1 MLVDDLRDVGGEDDF
16 EAHVSDVPTHD
27 VLGMSVK
34 CRTRVKNLRT
44 GAGAGFFAEGCF
56 AAGDDDCGGAVAE
69 EAAGYEVG
77 DGLIVV
83 LPGEGTE
90 LDGEKERV
98 LVGEGADVVGGA
110 GDAGCSGDAAQAED
124 GCALDGG
131 GEGHQVDEA
140 GIDGGACDAGDRG
153 EEDGGD
159 VFGAEVDASQG
170 IADGLLAELD
180 GGDDPCVVGGA
191 EAGEVLVDVEGED
204 EIAEVD
210 TAVDEEAVDETWL
223 FHPVLPACRECF

>member
-34 CRTRVKNLRT
+34 SRTRVKNLRT

-90 LDGEKERV
+90 FDGEKKRV
-98 LVGEGADVVGGA
+98 LVGEGANVVGGTR
-110 GDAGCSGDAAQAED
+110 DAGCSGDATEAED
-124 GCALDGG
+124 GSAFDRGR
-131 GEGHQVDEA
+131 ERHEVDEA
-140 GIDGGACDAGDRG
+140 GIDGGTGDAGDGG
-153 EEDGGD
+153 EEDG
-159 VFGAEVDASQG
+159 
-170 IADGLLAELD
+170 
-180 GGDDPCVVGGA
+180 
-191 EAGEVLVDVEGED
+191 
-204 EIAEVD
+204 
-210 TAVDEEAVDETWL
+210 
-223 FHPVLPACRECF
+223 